1 MSNQNTENK
10 TNIKFLVILG
20 LLSALE
26 IVMAFT
32 PLGYLHVGVIE
43 ITFMTIP
50 VVIGAIILGAKGG
63 AILGGVFGITSFIQ
77 CFGASP
83 FGALLL
89 GINPFFT
96 FITCVLTR
104 ILMGFL
110 AGLIFK
116 SLHHFDKT
124 KIVSYGVASLS
135 GALLNTILFIGC
147 VIVFFWNSDVFTKAM
162 TDSGLPIGKG
172 IIAFFIAFV
181 GLNGLIEACVTFVI
195 GGAVAKVIPKAFK
208 NI

>member
-1 MSNQNTENK
+1 MSNQNTANK
-10 TNIKFLVILG
+10 TNVKALVILG
-20 LLSALE
+20 LLTAIE

-32 PLGYLHVGVIE
+32 PLGYLHVGAIE

-50 VVIGAIILGAKGG
+50 VVIGAIVLGPKGG

-96 FITCVLTR
+96 FITCVVTR
-104 ILMGFL
+104 TLMGFL
-110 AGLIFK
+110 SGLIFK
-116 SLHHFDKT
+116 SLHRFDKT
-124 KIVSYGVASLS
+124 KLVSYGVSSLS

-147 VIVFFWNSDVFTKAM
+147 IILFFWNSEVFTEAM

-172 IIAFFIAFV
+172 VIAFFIAFV
-181 GLNGLIEACVTFVI
+181 GINGLIEACVTFVV
-195 GGAVAKVIPKAFK
+195 GGAVAKVIPKSFK